1 MKLSGLKAFE
11 CGIIADDTAVIRTP
25 QEFIFVQNGKV
36 ERSNKILFD
45 IEVSPVL
52 PIPSGELYVLQ
63 KNGEIKFITD
73 ADIEAMLLIIKETG
87 TTVITKI

>member
-1 MKLSGLKAFE
+1 MKLSELKAFE

-45 IEVSPVL
+45 IEVSSVL

-63 KNGEIKFITD
+63 KNDEIKFITD
-73 ADIEAMLLIIKETG
+73 ADIEAMFLIIKETG

>member
-1 MKLSGLKAFE
+1 MKLSELTAFQ

-45 IEVSPVL
+45 IEVSSVL

-63 KNGEIKFITD
+63 KNDEIKFITD
-73 ADIEAMLLIIKETG
+73 ADIEAMFLIIKETG